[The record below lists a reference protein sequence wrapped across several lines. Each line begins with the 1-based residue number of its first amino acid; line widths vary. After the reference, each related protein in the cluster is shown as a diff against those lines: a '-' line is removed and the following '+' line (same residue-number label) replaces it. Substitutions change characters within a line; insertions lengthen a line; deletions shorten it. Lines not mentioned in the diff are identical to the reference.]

1 MKRTV
6 KIKKIYIYNL
16 DKNRFVIFFY
26 VKLYIKIN

>member
-6 KIKKIYIYNL
+6 KIKKKYIYNL
-16 DKNRFVIFFY
+16 DKNRFVIFLY